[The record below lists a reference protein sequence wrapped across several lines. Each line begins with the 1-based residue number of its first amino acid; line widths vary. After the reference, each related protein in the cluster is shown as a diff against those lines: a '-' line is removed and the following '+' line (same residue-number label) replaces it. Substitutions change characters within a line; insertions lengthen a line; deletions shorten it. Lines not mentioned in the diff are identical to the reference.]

1 MLFLVRPVLTNRENE
16 FSELY
21 GLKSTERT
29 ENYQLTRSFVLIRNI
44 DRLMAIFNGIDVA
57 FKKLENVYNVADSAV
72 LSEKVEKEI
81 LLYDAKGVKMY
92 EMFIDENIKGTKS
105 IWDEMSKI
113 NLKTFT
119 ALKKEVK
126 VKIKAHVMELME

>member
-105 IWDEMSKI
+105 IWDKMSKI

>member
-1 MLFLVRPVLTNRENE
+1 MLFLVRPILTNRENE

>member
-1 MLFLVRPVLTNRENE
+1 MLFLVSPVLTNRENK

-21 GLKSTERT
+21 GLKSTERI
-29 ENYQLTRSFVLIRNI
+29 ENYQLTRSFVFIRNI
-44 DRLMAIFNGIDVA
+44 NRLMAIISGIDVA
-57 FKKLENVYNVADSAV
+57 FKELENVYNVVDGAV

-81 LLYDAKGVKMY
+81 LLYDVEGVKMY
-92 EMFIDENIKGTKS
+92 EIFIDENIKGTKS

>member
-1 MLFLVRPVLTNRENE
+1 MLFLVRPILTNRENE

-29 ENYQLTRSFVLIRNI
+29 KNYQLTRSFVLIRNI

-126 VKIKAHVMELME
+126 VKIKAHLMELME